1 MSGHTKKY
9 HQNII
14 ATILKETTIYV
25 ALFLHSINIVK
36 FIKKVQETLF
46 SLISLKHNDKG
57 NFKYYIK
64 ITGFWGATMNCI
76 FPITTV
82 MSFWYIIEVNEN
94 EVKYLQW

>member
-1 MSGHTKKY
+1 MPAPCLKIKCYITYSFFRINIMSGHTKKY

-46 SLISLKHNDKG
+46 SLISLKHNDKD

-64 ITGFWGATMNCI
+64 ITGF
-76 FPITTV
+76 
-82 MSFWYIIEVNEN
+82 
-94 EVKYLQW
+94 